1 MDSQLQAILRKKKA
15 QHDAA
20 EELEWSK
27 GAKRKEEVETSSKLE
42 TSSGSVE
49 LFATQESKESPW
61 KDSIPSKGNPCCNL
75 CMFDRWGSEAQE
87 SRLSILQSAL
97 DELSD
102 DDNQ

>member
-20 EELEWSK
+20 EELEWAT
-27 GAKRKEEVETSSKLE
+27 GAKRKEEVDTSSKLE

-49 LFATQESKESPW
+49 LFATQESKDLPW
-61 KDSIPSKGNPCCNL
+61 KDSIPSK
-75 CMFDRWGSEAQE
+75 EAQE